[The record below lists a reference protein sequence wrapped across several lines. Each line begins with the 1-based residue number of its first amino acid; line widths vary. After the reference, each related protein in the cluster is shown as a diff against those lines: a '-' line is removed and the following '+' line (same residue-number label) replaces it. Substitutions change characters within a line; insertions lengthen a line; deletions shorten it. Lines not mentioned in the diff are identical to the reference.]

1 MHERAERWLAFARGD
16 LRMAEMARAEALWN
30 QVCFHA
36 QLIDGGSWFHI
47 MRGAIK
53 RSTLR
58 TILQ

>member
-36 QLIDGGSWFHI
+36 KQMDGGSWSHT
-47 MRGAIK
+47 MEGSLKRGTVRAIP
-53 RSTLR
+53 
-58 TILQ
+58 